1 MNEIEELKKENA
13 ELKRQLEERRKDMLP
28 ATAKKHKES
37 LAFSTD
43 AVFRAKRVSVIE
55 VDSVEG
61 TGTES
66 DPVKHVASFWTDNGR
81 LIGSWIIRS
90 NDDQL

>member
-1 MNEIEELKKENA
+1 MEKK
-13 ELKRQLEERRKDMLP
+13 K
-28 ATAKKHKES
+28 S
-37 LAFSTD
+37 VFSTNV
-43 AVFRAKRVSVIE
+43 VFRVKRVPVIE

-66 DPVKHVASFWTDNGR
+66 DPIRHVASFWTDSGR
-81 LIGSWIIRS
+81 LIGTWTIRS

>member
-1 MNEIEELKKENA
+1 MEKK
-13 ELKRQLEERRKDMLP
+13 K
-28 ATAKKHKES
+28 S
-37 LAFSTD
+37 VFSTD
-43 AVFRAKRVSVIE
+43 VVFKVKRVSVIE

-66 DPVKHVASFWTDNGR
+66 DPIRHVASFWTDSGR
-81 LIGSWIIRS
+81 LIGTWTIRS

>member
-1 MNEIEELKKENA
+1 MMEKK
-13 ELKRQLEERRKDMLP
+13 K
-28 ATAKKHKES
+28 S
-37 LAFSTD
+37 VFSTNV
-43 AVFRAKRVSVIE
+43 VFKVKRVSVIE

-66 DPVKHVASFWTDNGR
+66 DPIRHVASFWTDSGR
-81 LIGSWIIRS
+81 LIGTWTIRS

>member
-1 MNEIEELKKENA
+1 MKEKK
-13 ELKRQLEERRKDMLP
+13 K
-28 ATAKKHKES
+28 S
-37 LAFSTD
+37 VFSTNV
-43 AVFRAKRVSVIE
+43 VFKVKRVSVIE

-66 DPVKHVASFWTDNGR
+66 DPIRHVASFWTDSGR
-81 LIGSWIIRS
+81 LIGTWTIRS

>member
-1 MNEIEELKKENA
+1 MEKK
-13 ELKRQLEERRKDMLP
+13 K
-28 ATAKKHKES
+28 S
-37 LAFSTD
+37 VFSTNV
-43 AVFRAKRVSVIE
+43 VFRVKRVSVIE

-66 DPVKHVASFWTDNGR
+66 DPIRNVASFWTDSGR
-81 LIGSWIIRS
+81 LIGTWTIRS

>member
-1 MNEIEELKKENA
+1 MEKK
-13 ELKRQLEERRKDMLP
+13 K
-28 ATAKKHKES
+28 S
-37 LAFSTD
+37 VFSTNV
-43 AVFRAKRVSVIE
+43 VFRVKRVSVIE

-66 DPVKHVASFWTDNGR
+66 DPIRHVASFWTDSGR
-81 LIGSWIIRS
+81 LIGTWIIRS

>member
-1 MNEIEELKKENA
+1 MMEKK
-13 ELKRQLEERRKDMLP
+13 K
-28 ATAKKHKES
+28 S
-37 LAFSTD
+37 VFSTNV
-43 AVFRAKRVSVIE
+43 VFKVKRVSVIE

-66 DPVKHVASFWTDNGR
+66 DPIRHVARFWTDSGR
-81 LIGSWIIRS
+81 LIGTWTIRS

>member
-1 MNEIEELKKENA
+1 MEKK
-13 ELKRQLEERRKDMLP
+13 K
-28 ATAKKHKES
+28 S
-37 LAFSTD
+37 VFSTNV
-43 AVFRAKRVSVIE
+43 VFRVERVSVIE

-66 DPVKHVASFWTDNGR
+66 DPIRHVASFWTDSGR
-81 LIGSWIIRS
+81 LIGTWTIRS

>member
-1 MNEIEELKKENA
+1 MEKK
-13 ELKRQLEERRKDMLP
+13 K
-28 ATAKKHKES
+28 S
-37 LAFSTD
+37 VFSTNV
-43 AVFRAKRVSVIE
+43 VFKVKRVSVRE

-66 DPVKHVASFWTDNGR
+66 DPIRHVASFWTDSGR
-81 LIGSWIIRS
+81 LIGTWTIRS

>member
-1 MNEIEELKKENA
+1 MMEKK
-13 ELKRQLEERRKDMLP
+13 K
-28 ATAKKHKES
+28 S
-37 LAFSTD
+37 VFSTNV
-43 AVFRAKRVSVIE
+43 VFRVKRVSVIE

-66 DPVKHVASFWTDNGR
+66 DPIRHVASFWTDSGR
-81 LIGSWIIRS
+81 LIGTWTIRS

>member
-1 MNEIEELKKENA
+1 MMEKK
-13 ELKRQLEERRKDMLP
+13 K
-28 ATAKKHKES
+28 S
-37 LAFSTD
+37 VFSTNV
-43 AVFRAKRVSVIE
+43 VFRVKRVSVIE

-66 DPVKHVASFWTDNGR
+66 DSIRHVASFWTDSGR
-81 LIGSWIIRS
+81 LIGTWTIRS

>member
-1 MNEIEELKKENA
+1 MMEKK
-13 ELKRQLEERRKDMLP
+13 K
-28 ATAKKHKES
+28 S
-37 LAFSTD
+37 VFSTNV
-43 AVFRAKRVSVIE
+43 VFRVKRVSVIE

-66 DPVKHVASFWTDNGR
+66 DPIRHVASFWMDSGR
-81 LIGSWIIRS
+81 LIGTWTIRS

>member
-1 MNEIEELKKENA
+1 MEKK
-13 ELKRQLEERRKDMLP
+13 K
-28 ATAKKHKES
+28 S
-37 LAFSTD
+37 VFSTD
-43 AVFRAKRVSVIE
+43 VVFRVKRVSVIE

-66 DPVKHVASFWTDNGR
+66 DPIRHVASFWTDSGR
-81 LIGSWIIRS
+81 LIGTWTIRS

>member
-1 MNEIEELKKENA
+1 MMEKK
-13 ELKRQLEERRKDMLP
+13 K
-28 ATAKKHKES
+28 S
-37 LAFSTD
+37 VFSTNV
-43 AVFRAKRVSVIE
+43 VFRVKRVSVIE

-66 DPVKHVASFWTDNGR
+66 DPIRHVASFWTDSGQ
-81 LIGSWIIRS
+81 LIGTWTIRS

>member
-1 MNEIEELKKENA
+1 MEKK
-13 ELKRQLEERRKDMLP
+13 K
-28 ATAKKHKES
+28 S
-37 LAFSTD
+37 VFSTNV
-43 AVFRAKRVSVIE
+43 VFRVKRVSAIE

-66 DPVKHVASFWTDNGR
+66 DPIRHVASFWTDSGR
-81 LIGSWIIRS
+81 LIGTWTIRS

>member
-1 MNEIEELKKENA
+1 MEKK
-13 ELKRQLEERRKDMLP
+13 K
-28 ATAKKHKES
+28 S
-37 LAFSTD
+37 VFSTNV
-43 AVFRAKRVSVIE
+43 VFKVKRVSVIE

-66 DPVKHVASFWTDNGR
+66 DPIRHVASFWTDSGR
-81 LIGSWIIRS
+81 LIGTWTIRS

>member
-1 MNEIEELKKENA
+1 MEKK
-13 ELKRQLEERRKDMLP
+13 K
-28 ATAKKHKES
+28 S
-37 LAFSTD
+37 VFSTNV
-43 AVFRAKRVSVIE
+43 VFKVKRVSVIE

-66 DPVKHVASFWTDNGR
+66 DPIRHIANFWTDSGR
-81 LIGSWIIRS
+81 LIGTWTIRS

>member
-1 MNEIEELKKENA
+1 MMEKK
-13 ELKRQLEERRKDMLP
+13 KFV
-28 ATAKKHKES
+28 
-37 LAFSTD
+37 FSTD
-43 AVFRAKRVSVIE
+43 VVFKVKRVSVIE

-66 DPVKHVASFWTDNGR
+66 DPIRHVASFWTDSGR
-81 LIGSWIIRS
+81 LIGTWTIRS

>member
-1 MNEIEELKKENA
+1 MEKK
-13 ELKRQLEERRKDMLP
+13 K
-28 ATAKKHKES
+28 S
-37 LAFSTD
+37 VFSTNV
-43 AVFRAKRVSVIE
+43 VFRVKRVSVIE

-66 DPVKHVASFWTDNGR
+66 DPIRHVASFWTDSGR
-81 LIGSWIIRS
+81 LIGTWTIRS

>member
-1 MNEIEELKKENA
+1 MMEKK
-13 ELKRQLEERRKDMLP
+13 K
-28 ATAKKHKES
+28 S
-37 LAFSTD
+37 VFSTD
-43 AVFRAKRVSVIE
+43 VVFKVKRVSVIE

-66 DPVKHVASFWTDNGR
+66 DPIRHVASFWTDSGR
-81 LIGSWIIRS
+81 LIGTWTIRS

>member
-1 MNEIEELKKENA
+1 MSDGKEKVRIFN
-13 ELKRQLEERRKDMLP
+13 QCG
-28 ATAKKHKES
+28 
-37 LAFSTD
+37 
-43 AVFRAKRVSVIE
+43 FRVKRVSVIE

-66 DPVKHVASFWTDNGR
+66 DPIRHVASFWTDSGR
-81 LIGSWIIRS
+81 LIGTWTIRS

>member
-1 MNEIEELKKENA
+1 MEKK
-13 ELKRQLEERRKDMLP
+13 K
-28 ATAKKHKES
+28 S
-37 LAFSTD
+37 VFSTNV
-43 AVFRAKRVSVIE
+43 VFKVKRVSVIE

-66 DPVKHVASFWTDNGR
+66 DPIRHVASFWADSGR
-81 LIGSWIIRS
+81 LIGTWTIRS